1 MNLIRKFTN
10 WTLVS
15 SLIRAIYWT
24 SCYIKDWRLV
34 EESLHGDGFRSLLK
48 HYLKMDSRI
57 DWLGRVYGVV
67 NPAINEKGD
76 FDYNGMVFE
85 LNGVNTNN
93 QTWVENWLY
102 KQMILV
108 NNIFDVQKTGF
119 FDIID
124 ANVKHVGPEN
134 LSSISAGNALSTTK
148 TKRYKSRC
156 IPTRRKFPSIKTA
169 NWLKQ
174 SKVSTFLR
182 LI

>member
-1 MNLIRKFTN
+1 MKLIRKLTN

-24 SCYIKDWRLV
+24 FCYIKDWRLV

-67 NPAINEKGD
+67 NPAINEKGE

-93 QTWVENWLY
+93 KTWVENWLY

-134 LSSISAGNALSTTK
+134 ADNYLIVFDIASRK
-148 TKRYKSRC
+148 EMVRRWKRVLLQGIGYAAVVG
-156 IPTRRKFPSIKTA
+156 IVLLVI
-169 NWLKQ
+169 
-174 SKVSTFLR
+174 
-182 LI
+182 

>member
-1 MNLIRKFTN
+1 MKLIRKFIN

-24 SCYIKDWRLV
+24 FCYIKDWRLV
-34 EESLHGDGFRSLLK
+34 EESLHGNGFRSLLK

-67 NPAINEKGD
+67 NPAINEKGE

-93 QTWVENWLY
+93 KTWVEHWLY

-134 LSSISAGNALSTTK
+134 ADNYLIVFDIASRKEMVRRWKRVLHQGIGYAAVAGIILLV
-148 TKRYKSRC
+148 
-156 IPTRRKFPSIKTA
+156 I
-169 NWLKQ
+169 
-174 SKVSTFLR
+174 
-182 LI
+182 

>member
-1 MNLIRKFTN
+1 MKLIRKFTN
-10 WTLVS
+10 WTFVS

-24 SCYIKDWRLV
+24 FCYIKDWRLV
-34 EESLHGDGFRSLLK
+34 EESLHGNGFRSLLK

-67 NPAINEKGD
+67 NPAINEKGE

-134 LSSISAGNALSTTK
+134 ADNYLIVFDIASRK
-148 TKRYKSRC
+148 EMVRRWKRVLLQGIGYAAVVG
-156 IPTRRKFPSIKTA
+156 IVLLVI
-169 NWLKQ
+169 
-174 SKVSTFLR
+174 
-182 LI
+182 

>member
-1 MNLIRKFTN
+1 MKLIRKFTN

-24 SCYIKDWRLV
+24 FCYIKDWRLV
-34 EESLHGDGFRSLLK
+34 EESLHGNGFRSLLK

-67 NPAINEKGD
+67 NPAINEKGE

-134 LSSISAGNALSTTK
+134 ADNYLIVFDIASRKEMVRRWKRVILQSIRYAVVAGIILLV
-148 TKRYKSRC
+148 
-156 IPTRRKFPSIKTA
+156 I
-169 NWLKQ
+169 
-174 SKVSTFLR
+174 
-182 LI
+182 

>member
-1 MNLIRKFTN
+1 MKLIRKFTN

-24 SCYIKDWRLV
+24 FCYIKDWRLV
-34 EESLHGDGFRSLLK
+34 EESLHGNGFRSLLK

-67 NPAINEKGD
+67 NPAINEKGE

-134 LSSISAGNALSTTK
+134 ADNYLIVFDIASRKEMVRRWRRVLLQGIGYTAVAGIILLV
-148 TKRYKSRC
+148 
-156 IPTRRKFPSIKTA
+156 I
-169 NWLKQ
+169 
-174 SKVSTFLR
+174 
-182 LI
+182 

>member
-1 MNLIRKFTN
+1 MKLIRKFIN

-24 SCYIKDWRLV
+24 FYYIKDWRLV
-34 EESLHGDGFRSLLK
+34 EESLHGNGFRSLLK

-67 NPAINEKGD
+67 NPAINEKGE

-93 QTWVENWLY
+93 KTWVENWLY

-134 LSSISAGNALSTTK
+134 ADNYLIVFDIASRK
-148 TKRYKSRC
+148 EMVRRWKRVLLQGIGYAAVVG
-156 IPTRRKFPSIKTA
+156 IVLLVI
-169 NWLKQ
+169 
-174 SKVSTFLR
+174 
-182 LI
+182 

>member
-1 MNLIRKFTN
+1 MKLIRKFIN

-24 SCYIKDWRLV
+24 FCYIKDWRLV
-34 EESLHGDGFRSLLK
+34 EESLHGNGFRSLLK

-67 NPAINEKGD
+67 NPAINEKGE

-134 LSSISAGNALSTTK
+134 ADNYLIVFDIASRK
-148 TKRYKSRC
+148 EMVRRWKRVLLQGIGYAAVVV
-156 IPTRRKFPSIKTA
+156 IVLLVI
-169 NWLKQ
+169 
-174 SKVSTFLR
+174 
-182 LI
+182 

>member
-1 MNLIRKFTN
+1 MKLIRKFTN

-24 SCYIKDWRLV
+24 FCYIKDWRLV

-67 NPAINEKGD
+67 NPAINEKGE

-134 LSSISAGNALSTTK
+134 ADNYLIVFDIASRKEMVRRWRRVLIQGIGYAAVAGIVLLV
-148 TKRYKSRC
+148 
-156 IPTRRKFPSIKTA
+156 I
-169 NWLKQ
+169 
-174 SKVSTFLR
+174 
-182 LI
+182 

>member
-1 MNLIRKFTN
+1 MKLIRKFTN

-24 SCYIKDWRLV
+24 FCYIKDWRLV

-67 NPAINEKGD
+67 NPAINEKGE

-93 QTWVENWLY
+93 KTWVENWLY

-134 LSSISAGNALSTTK
+134 ADNYLIVFDIASRKEMVRRWKRVLLQGIGYAAVAGIILLV
-148 TKRYKSRC
+148 
-156 IPTRRKFPSIKTA
+156 I
-169 NWLKQ
+169 
-174 SKVSTFLR
+174 
-182 LI
+182 

>member
-1 MNLIRKFTN
+1 MKLIRKLTN

-24 SCYIKDWRLV
+24 FCYIKDWRLV
-34 EESLHGDGFRSLLK
+34 EESLHGNGFRSLLK

-67 NPAINEKGD
+67 NPAINEKGE

-134 LSSISAGNALSTTK
+134 ADNYLIVFDIASRK
-148 TKRYKSRC
+148 EMVRRWKRVLLQGIGYAAVVG
-156 IPTRRKFPSIKTA
+156 IVLLVI
-169 NWLKQ
+169 
-174 SKVSTFLR
+174 
-182 LI
+182 

>member
-1 MNLIRKFTN
+1 MKLIRKFIN
-10 WTLVS
+10 WTLAS

-24 SCYIKDWRLV
+24 FCYIKDWRLV
-34 EESLHGDGFRSLLK
+34 EESLHGNGFRSLLK

-67 NPAINEKGD
+67 NPAINEKGE

-93 QTWVENWLY
+93 KTWVENWLY

-134 LSSISAGNALSTTK
+134 ADNYLIVFDIASRK
-148 TKRYKSRC
+148 EMVRRWKRVLLQGIGYAAVVG
-156 IPTRRKFPSIKTA
+156 IVLLVI
-169 NWLKQ
+169 
-174 SKVSTFLR
+174 
-182 LI
+182 

>member
-1 MNLIRKFTN
+1 MKLIRKFIN

-24 SCYIKDWRLV
+24 FCYIKDWRLV
-34 EESLHGDGFRSLLK
+34 EESLHGDGFHSLLK

-67 NPAINEKGD
+67 NPAINEKGE

-93 QTWVENWLY
+93 KTWVENWLY

-134 LSSISAGNALSTTK
+134 ADNYLIVFDIASRKEMVRRWKRVILQIIVYAVVAGIILLV
-148 TKRYKSRC
+148 
-156 IPTRRKFPSIKTA
+156 I
-169 NWLKQ
+169 
-174 SKVSTFLR
+174 
-182 LI
+182 

>member
-1 MNLIRKFTN
+1 MKLIRKFTN

-24 SCYIKDWRLV
+24 FCYIKDWRLV

-67 NPAINEKGD
+67 NPAINEKGE

-93 QTWVENWLY
+93 KTWVENWLY

-134 LSSISAGNALSTTK
+134 ADNYLIVFDIASRKEMVRRWKRVLLQGIGYAVVAGIILLV
-148 TKRYKSRC
+148 
-156 IPTRRKFPSIKTA
+156 I
-169 NWLKQ
+169 
-174 SKVSTFLR
+174 
-182 LI
+182 

>member
-1 MNLIRKFTN
+1 
-10 WTLVS
+10 
-15 SLIRAIYWT
+15 
-24 SCYIKDWRLV
+24 
-34 EESLHGDGFRSLLK
+34 
-48 HYLKMDSRI
+48 MDSRI

-67 NPAINEKGD
+67 NPAINEKGE

-102 KQMILV
+102 KQMILI

-134 LSSISAGNALSTTK
+134 ADNYLIVFDIASRKEMVRRWRRVLLQGIGYTAVAGIILLV
-148 TKRYKSRC
+148 
-156 IPTRRKFPSIKTA
+156 I
-169 NWLKQ
+169 
-174 SKVSTFLR
+174 
-182 LI
+182 

>member
-1 MNLIRKFTN
+1 MKLIRKFTN

-15 SLIRAIYWT
+15 SLICAIYWT
-24 SCYIKDWRLV
+24 FCYIKDWRLV
-34 EESLHGDGFRSLLK
+34 EESLHGNGFRSLLK

-67 NPAINEKGD
+67 NPAINEKGE

-134 LSSISAGNALSTTK
+134 ADNYLIVFDIASRKEMVRRWKRVILQSIVYAVVAGIILLV
-148 TKRYKSRC
+148 
-156 IPTRRKFPSIKTA
+156 I
-169 NWLKQ
+169 
-174 SKVSTFLR
+174 
-182 LI
+182 

>member
-1 MNLIRKFTN
+1 MKLIRKLTN

-24 SCYIKDWRLV
+24 FCYIKDWRLV
-34 EESLHGDGFRSLLK
+34 EESLHGNGFRSLLK

-67 NPAINEKGD
+67 NPAINEKGE

-93 QTWVENWLY
+93 KTWVENWLY

-134 LSSISAGNALSTTK
+134 ADNYLIVFDIASRK
-148 TKRYKSRC
+148 EMVRRWKRVLLQGIGYAAVVG
-156 IPTRRKFPSIKTA
+156 IVLLVI
-169 NWLKQ
+169 
-174 SKVSTFLR
+174 
-182 LI
+182 

>member
-1 MNLIRKFTN
+1 MKLIRKFTN

-24 SCYIKDWRLV
+24 FCYIKDWRLV
-34 EESLHGDGFRSLLK
+34 EESLHGNGFRSLLK

-67 NPAINEKGD
+67 NPAINEKGE

-134 LSSISAGNALSTTK
+134 ADNYLIVFDIASRKEMVGRW
-148 TKRYKSRC
+148 KRVLLQGIGYAAVVG
-156 IPTRRKFPSIKTA
+156 IVLLVI
-169 NWLKQ
+169 
-174 SKVSTFLR
+174 
-182 LI
+182 

>member
-1 MNLIRKFTN
+1 MKLIRKFTN

-24 SCYIKDWRLV
+24 FCYIKDWRLV
-34 EESLHGDGFRSLLK
+34 EESLHGNGFRSLLK

-67 NPAINEKGD
+67 NPAINEKGE

-108 NNIFDVQKTGF
+108 NNIFDVQKSGF

-134 LSSISAGNALSTTK
+134 ADNYLIVFDIASRK
-148 TKRYKSRC
+148 EMVRRWKRVLLQGIGYAAVVG
-156 IPTRRKFPSIKTA
+156 IVLLVI
-169 NWLKQ
+169 
-174 SKVSTFLR
+174 
-182 LI
+182 

>member
-1 MNLIRKFTN
+1 MKLIRKFTN
-10 WTLVS
+10 WTLIS

-24 SCYIKDWRLV
+24 FCYIKDWRLV

-67 NPAINEKGD
+67 NPAINEKGE

-134 LSSISAGNALSTTK
+134 ADNYLIVFDIASRKEMVRRWRRVLLQGIGYAAVAGISLLV
-148 TKRYKSRC
+148 
-156 IPTRRKFPSIKTA
+156 I
-169 NWLKQ
+169 
-174 SKVSTFLR
+174 
-182 LI
+182 

>member
-1 MNLIRKFTN
+1 MKLIRKFTN

-24 SCYIKDWRLV
+24 FCYIKDWRLV
-34 EESLHGDGFRSLLK
+34 EESLHGNGFRSLLK

-67 NPAINEKGD
+67 NPAINEKGE

-134 LSSISAGNALSTTK
+134 ADNYLIVFDIASRKEMVRRWKRVILQSIGYAAVVGIVLLV
-148 TKRYKSRC
+148 
-156 IPTRRKFPSIKTA
+156 I
-169 NWLKQ
+169 
-174 SKVSTFLR
+174 
-182 LI
+182 

>member
-1 MNLIRKFTN
+1 MKLIRKFTN
-10 WTLVS
+10 WTLIY

-24 SCYIKDWRLV
+24 FCYIKDWKLV
-34 EESLHGDGFRSLLK
+34 EESLHGNGFRSLLK

-57 DWLGRVYGVV
+57 DWIGRVYGVV
-67 NPAINEKGD
+67 NPAINEKGE

-134 LSSISAGNALSTTK
+134 ADNYLIVFDIASRKEMVRRWRRVLLQGIGYAAVAGISL
-148 TKRYKSRC
+148 
-156 IPTRRKFPSIKTA
+156 
-169 NWLKQ
+169 
-174 SKVSTFLR
+174 
-182 LI
+182 LII

>member
-1 MNLIRKFTN
+1 MKLIRKLTN

-24 SCYIKDWRLV
+24 FCYIKDWRLV
-34 EESLHGDGFRSLLK
+34 EESLHGNGFRSLLK

-67 NPAINEKGD
+67 NPAINEKGE

-134 LSSISAGNALSTTK
+134 ADNYLIVFDIASRKEMVRRWKRVILQSIGYAAVVGIVLLV
-148 TKRYKSRC
+148 
-156 IPTRRKFPSIKTA
+156 I
-169 NWLKQ
+169 
-174 SKVSTFLR
+174 
-182 LI
+182 

>member
-1 MNLIRKFTN
+1 MKLIRKLTN

-24 SCYIKDWRLV
+24 FCYIKDWRLV

-67 NPAINEKGD
+67 NPAINEKGE

-134 LSSISAGNALSTTK
+134 ADNYLIVFDIASRKEMVRRWKRVILQSIGYAVVAGIILLV
-148 TKRYKSRC
+148 
-156 IPTRRKFPSIKTA
+156 I
-169 NWLKQ
+169 
-174 SKVSTFLR
+174 
-182 LI
+182 

>member
-1 MNLIRKFTN
+1 MKLIRKFTN

-24 SCYIKDWRLV
+24 FCYIKDWRLV

-67 NPAINEKGD
+67 NPAINEKGE

-85 LNGVNTNN
+85 LNGINTNN

-134 LSSISAGNALSTTK
+134 ADNYLIVFDIASRKEMVRRWKRVLLQSIGYAAVAGIMLLV
-148 TKRYKSRC
+148 
-156 IPTRRKFPSIKTA
+156 I
-169 NWLKQ
+169 
-174 SKVSTFLR
+174 
-182 LI
+182 

>member
-1 MNLIRKFTN
+1 MKLIRKFTN

-24 SCYIKDWRLV
+24 FCYIKDWRLV

-67 NPAINEKGD
+67 NPAINEKGE

-134 LSSISAGNALSTTK
+134 ADNYLIVFDIASRKEMVRRWKRVLLQSIGYAAVAGIILLV
-148 TKRYKSRC
+148 
-156 IPTRRKFPSIKTA
+156 I
-169 NWLKQ
+169 
-174 SKVSTFLR
+174 
-182 LI
+182 

>member
-1 MNLIRKFTN
+1 MKLIRKFTN

-24 SCYIKDWRLV
+24 FCYIKDWRLV
-34 EESLHGDGFRSLLK
+34 EESLHGDGFHSLLK

-67 NPAINEKGD
+67 NPAINEKGE

-93 QTWVENWLY
+93 KTWVENWLY

-134 LSSISAGNALSTTK
+134 ADNYLIVFDIASRKEMVRRWKRVILQSIVYAVVAGIILLV
-148 TKRYKSRC
+148 
-156 IPTRRKFPSIKTA
+156 I
-169 NWLKQ
+169 
-174 SKVSTFLR
+174 
-182 LI
+182 

>member
-1 MNLIRKFTN
+1 MKLIRKFTN

-24 SCYIKDWRLV
+24 FCYIKDWRLV

-67 NPAINEKGD
+67 NPAINEKGQ

-134 LSSISAGNALSTTK
+134 ADNYLIVFDIASRKEMVRRWRRVLLQGIGYTAVAGIILFV
-148 TKRYKSRC
+148 
-156 IPTRRKFPSIKTA
+156 I
-169 NWLKQ
+169 
-174 SKVSTFLR
+174 
-182 LI
+182 

>member
-1 MNLIRKFTN
+1 MKLIRKFTN

-24 SCYIKDWRLV
+24 FCYIKDWRLV
-34 EESLHGDGFRSLLK
+34 EESLHGDGFHSLLK

-67 NPAINEKGD
+67 NPAINEKGE

-93 QTWVENWLY
+93 KTWVENWLY

-134 LSSISAGNALSTTK
+134 ADNYLIVFDIASRKEMVRRWKRVILQSIVYALVAGIILLV
-148 TKRYKSRC
+148 
-156 IPTRRKFPSIKTA
+156 I
-169 NWLKQ
+169 
-174 SKVSTFLR
+174 
-182 LI
+182 

>member
-1 MNLIRKFTN
+1 MKLIRKFTN

-24 SCYIKDWRLV
+24 FCYIKDWRLV

-67 NPAINEKGD
+67 NPAINEKGE

-134 LSSISAGNALSTTK
+134 ADNYLIIFDIASRKEMVRRWKRVLLQSIGYAAVAGIML
-148 TKRYKSRC
+148 
-156 IPTRRKFPSIKTA
+156 
-169 NWLKQ
+169 L
-174 SKVSTFLR
+174 VV
-182 LI
+182 

>member
-1 MNLIRKFTN
+1 MKLIRKFTN

-24 SCYIKDWRLV
+24 FCYIKDWRLV

-67 NPAINEKGD
+67 NPAINEKGE

-134 LSSISAGNALSTTK
+134 ADNYLIVFDIASRK
-148 TKRYKSRC
+148 EMVRRWKRVLLQGIGYAAAVG
-156 IPTRRKFPSIKTA
+156 IVLLVI
-169 NWLKQ
+169 
-174 SKVSTFLR
+174 
-182 LI
+182 

>member
-1 MNLIRKFTN
+1 MKLIRKFTN

-24 SCYIKDWRLV
+24 FCYIKDWRLV
-34 EESLHGDGFRSLLK
+34 EESLHGNGFRSLLK

-67 NPAINEKGD
+67 NPAINEKGE

-134 LSSISAGNALSTTK
+134 ADNYLIVFDIASRKEMVRRWRRVLLQGIGYAAVAGISL
-148 TKRYKSRC
+148 
-156 IPTRRKFPSIKTA
+156 
-169 NWLKQ
+169 
-174 SKVSTFLR
+174 
-182 LI
+182 LII

>member
-1 MNLIRKFTN
+1 MKLIRKFIN
-10 WTLVS
+10 GTLVS

-24 SCYIKDWRLV
+24 FCYIKDWRLV
-34 EESLHGDGFRSLLK
+34 EESLHGNGFRSLLK

-67 NPAINEKGD
+67 NPAINEKGE

-93 QTWVENWLY
+93 KTWVENWLY

-134 LSSISAGNALSTTK
+134 ADNYLIVFDIASRKEMVRRWKRVLLQGIGYAAVAGIILLV
-148 TKRYKSRC
+148 
-156 IPTRRKFPSIKTA
+156 I
-169 NWLKQ
+169 
-174 SKVSTFLR
+174 
-182 LI
+182 

>member
-24 SCYIKDWRLV
+24 FCYIKDWRLV

-134 LSSISAGNALSTTK
+134 ADNYLIVFDIASRKEMVRRWRRVLLQGIGYTTVAGIVLLV
-148 TKRYKSRC
+148 
-156 IPTRRKFPSIKTA
+156 I
-169 NWLKQ
+169 
-174 SKVSTFLR
+174 
-182 LI
+182 

>member
-1 MNLIRKFTN
+1 MKLIRKLTN

-24 SCYIKDWRLV
+24 FCYIKDWRLV
-34 EESLHGDGFRSLLK
+34 EESLHGNGFRSLLK

-67 NPAINEKGD
+67 NPAINEKGE

-134 LSSISAGNALSTTK
+134 ADNYLIVFDIASRKEMVRRWKRVILQSIVYAAVAGIILLV
-148 TKRYKSRC
+148 
-156 IPTRRKFPSIKTA
+156 I
-169 NWLKQ
+169 
-174 SKVSTFLR
+174 
-182 LI
+182 